1 MSILDYRA
9 PGVGS
14 PVELKPPNATR
25 PLHRLGIVR
34 RLQGISRRTV
44 ARRLSIEVAKVKLQ
58 ERPTSDLLL
67 SRLYEWQKVL
77 DVPITEMLV
86 EAGDEL
92 ASPVLK
98 RAQLVRMMK
107 TALAIVEATGEE
119 PIRRMAQTLVNQL
132 IEVMPE
138 LQSVS
143 PWHAV
148 GKRRRRD
155 EFGIA
160 AERRL
165 SDEVFL
171 DLMD

>member
-1 MSILDYRA
+1 MSIIDCGVSGMGA
-9 PGVGS
+9 PGDFQF
-14 PVELKPPNATR
+14 PAALH

-44 ARRLSIEVAKVKLQ
+44 ARRLNMEVARVKIQ

-67 SRLYEWQKVL
+67 SKLYEWQDVL
-77 DVPITEMLV
+77 EVPVTELLV
-86 EAGDEL
+86 EATNEL
-92 ASPVLK
+92 ATPVLK

-107 TALAIVEATGEE
+107 TALAIREATAEE
-119 PIRRMAQTLVNQL
+119 PIRRMAQTLVDQL
-132 IEVMPE
+132 TEVMPE
-138 LQSVS
+138 LRAVS
-143 PWHAV
+143 PWHTV

-155 EFGIA
+155 EFGVA

-165 SDEVFL
+165 SEDVFI

>member
-14 PVELKPPNATR
+14 PAELKASTSTR

-77 DVPITEMLV
+77 EVPITELLV

-107 TALAIVEATGEE
+107 TALAILEATGEE

>member
-1 MSILDYRA
+1 MSILDYRV